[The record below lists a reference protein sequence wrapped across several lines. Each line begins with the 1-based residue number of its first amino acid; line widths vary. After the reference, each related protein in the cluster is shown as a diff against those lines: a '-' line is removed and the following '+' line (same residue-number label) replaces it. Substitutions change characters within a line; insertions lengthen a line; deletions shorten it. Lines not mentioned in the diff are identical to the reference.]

1 MSTPQQQ
8 TPGPNGPAAKRR
20 RVEVANSTLR
30 KPFRSP
36 LLTRSLGPRSPGP
49 PGDNAAS
56 PSLGIGQSPL
66 RIKSRAGDA
75 DDEHGAADGKAPG
88 ESEEEDSTIMGGKG
102 EADVEVVDDAGTDL
116 QNPTSPSLRGS
127 VAGGLG
133 TGWGRGAASGNR
145 HVGTD
150 ATRLSTPGSASSLR
164 GQTQEGGL
172 SNRRRYPSP
181 SGSTT
186 TRATAAAATPQRNG
200 LLLPFESAGSSSSF
214 QTPARKA
221 PPPLFSS
228 TAGTGSS
235 SRTNPKTPA
244 PPTNRTNTTA
254 ATSDIK
260 SNKDNQDIL
269 TQLRTARKA
278 TQSRLAEAQKQL
290 DLVRQAHRIQEKGSI
305 DELIVLIEKWKCA
318 SRTAAED
325 LFELIRKR
333 VDGMGGSRAWK
344 DTRRRQQQR
353 GWGSGFDKD
362 DGRKKKK
369 SDDDYGEYGD
379 EEQEDVVSDDRDREE
394 EGKDD
399 EEEEEDTG
407 FTMAMMLQSL
417 NIDPQQLGWDPT
429 EERWRD

>member
-36 LLTRSLGPRSPGP
+36 LLTRSSGPGLG
-49 PGDNAAS
+49 AAS

-75 DDEHGAADGKAPG
+75 DGDHGAVDVKAAG
-88 ESEEEDSTIMGGKG
+88 EFEEEDSTVTGGTTIAREG
-102 EADVEVVDDAGTDL
+102 GADVEVDDAGTDL
-116 QNPTSPSLRGS
+116 QNPASPSLRVS
-127 VAGGLG
+127 VAGRPG
-133 TGWGRGAASGNR
+133 TGRARGATSGNR
-145 HVGTD
+145 YVGND
-150 ATRLSTPGSASSLR
+150 ASTPGSASLR
-164 GQTQEGGL
+164 GQKQEGGL
-172 SNRRRYPSP
+172 SNRRYPSP

-186 TRATAAAATPQRNG
+186 RAPTAATPQRNG
-200 LLLPFESAGSSSSF
+200 VLPSKSAGSSSF

-221 PPPLFSS
+221 PPLLSS
-228 TAGTGSS
+228 TGTGSS
-235 SRTNPKTPA
+235 SSRNPKTPA
-244 PPTNRTNTTA
+244 PTNRTNTTA
-254 ATSDIK
+254 ATPDIK
-260 SNKDNQDIL
+260 DNKDNRDIL

-278 TQSRLAEAQKQL
+278 TQSRHAEAQKQL
-290 DLVRQAHRIQEKGSI
+290 ELVKQAHRIQEKGSI
-305 DELIVLIEKWKCA
+305 EELIILIEKWKCA

-333 VDGMGGSRAWK
+333 VDDMGGSRAWR
-344 DTRRRQQQR
+344 DSRRQQQQR
-353 GWGSGFDKD
+353 GWGSGFDED
-362 DGRKKKK
+362 DGRKKKTTGRR
-369 SDDDYGEYGD
+369 DDEYGD
-379 EEQEDVVSDDRDREE
+379 EEQEDVSDDRDQEEEEE

-399 EEEEEDTG
+399 EEEDTG